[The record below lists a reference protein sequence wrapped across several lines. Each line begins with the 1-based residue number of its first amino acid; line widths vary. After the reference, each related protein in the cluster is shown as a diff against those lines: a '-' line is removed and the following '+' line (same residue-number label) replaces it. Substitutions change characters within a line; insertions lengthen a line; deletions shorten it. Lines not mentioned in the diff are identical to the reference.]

1 MDTHVI
7 NCSGEFFENL
17 PFPPMHFPSHL
28 PLPVYQETRKNIVIT
43 MEVCDYDLDQ
53 LIKDSP
59 LAEEGVITFLHQL
72 GEVLKTGKGSPQTK
86 GHYKQRGKSL
96 KGIKRREIINKPVK
110 GHHKQA
116 GKGSPV

>member
-7 NCSGEFFENL
+7 NCSGEFFLKIFLSL
-17 PFPPMHFPSHL
+17 PAMHFPSHL
-28 PLPVYQETRKNIVIT
+28 PLPVYQETRKSIVIT

-72 GEVLKTGKGSPQTK
+72 GEVLKTGKGSP
-86 GHYKQRGKSL
+86 
-96 KGIKRREIINKPVK
+96 
-110 GHHKQA
+110 
-116 GKGSPV
+116 